1 MQLFTI
7 AATSNQSIERFSRP
21 LGATIIML
29 GLLTLILGVVRYF
42 SIQFALVQGD
52 FPVARVSSAL
62 LGVALMIIVITVFVV
77 LLAAR

>member
-1 MQLFTI
+1 
-7 AATSNQSIERFSRP
+7 
-21 LGATIIML
+21 ML